1 MAPVTLFGMG
11 AIIGVGI
18 YVIIGGAA
26 GRAGNALW
34 LSFLLSAVA
43 AAFTGLTYAR
53 FAQLRPKNAP
63 EYQYVDMA
71 FGPLPGFLAEYLMLS
86 AMIISAAAV
95 ALGFAA
101 YLENLLGVP
110 ILVGALLI
118 VIAAGVIS
126 YVGISESAAVA
137 GILTLIQVLGL
148 IVIIGLGS
156 TYLGHVDLMEMPAG
170 LAGVLGGA
178 SLIFFAYLGF
188 EGIANYAEEMKNPV
202 RDLPR
207 AILLAIALSTILY
220 VLTAVAAVSVVGS
233 NALSESPAPLALVA
247 EEALGENA
255 GIALSYIA
263 IVATAN
269 TTIVF
274 QLNSSRALWQLGDMA
289 ILPRFLGRV
298 SKRRRTPSVAALA
311 VTLIAGAFALS
322 GNVEQIAGYTNFA
335 MLLSFIGVNAAALKV
350 FRTKEL
356 PGGKGKALLLN
367 TVVPVM
373 GILTAAMLA
382 ISAGVEAA
390 VLGTV
395 LFLSGALIYWLMAS
409 YSRRKKSS
417 G

>member
-1 MAPVTLFGMG
+1 MKHGGPPAAGAEKKPGLARKLGLTPVTLFGMG

-34 LSFLLSAVA
+34 LSFLLSAIA

-53 FAQLRPKNAP
+53 FARLRPKNAP

-71 FGPLPGFLAEYLMLS
+71 YGPLPGFLAEYLMLS

-101 YLENLLGVP
+101 YLENLFGVP
-110 ILVGALLI
+110 IIIGALLLI
-118 VIAAGVIS
+118 VAAGLFS

-148 IVIIGLGS
+148 AVIIGIGS

-207 AILLAIALSTILY
+207 AILLAIALTTILY
-220 VLTAVAAVSVVGS
+220 VLTAVAAISVVGS
-233 NALSESPAPLALVA
+233 QALSESPAPLALVA
-247 EEALGENA
+247 EDALGENA

-274 QLNSSRALWQLGDMA
+274 QLNSSRALWG
-289 ILPRFLGRV
+289 
-298 SKRRRTPSVAALA
+298 
-311 VTLIAGAFALS
+311 
-322 GNVEQIAGYTNFA
+322 
-335 MLLSFIGVNAAALKV
+335 
-350 FRTKEL
+350 
-356 PGGKGKALLLN
+356 
-367 TVVPVM
+367 
-373 GILTAAMLA
+373 
-382 ISAGVEAA
+382 
-390 VLGTV
+390 LGTWV
-395 LFLSGALIYWLMAS
+395 SCLGS
-409 YSRRKKSS
+409 
-417 G
+417 